1 MTMTMQRFCKEFV
14 LWNALRHPNV
24 LPLIGV
30 IMTGTEL
37 TMVSEWMPNGNIN
50 LFVKERQDV
59 NRFELVSSPP
69 ILLHPLSVI
78 NKCMAPAV
86 E

>member
-1 MTMTMQRFCKEFV
+1 MTMQKFCKEFV

-30 IMTGTEL
+30 IMTETEL

-69 ILLHPLSVI
+69 IFLHSLSVI
-78 NKCMAPAV
+78 NKCMTPAV